1 MKNPVIHVGKGQLRV
16 LGNIPSGQFIQY
28 TGGDKAIVYDENWN
42 KREILPIEKE
52 KLNVCVLGDSISMHY
67 GPFLKSFLPDRFN
80 YTSKGDKNSEL
91 GDLNLGSD
99 VNGGDSSLVLE
110 YLKAR
115 IQRGF
120 HPDLLLLNCGL
131 HDVKTDPVS
140 GARHVP
146 IYKYESNLK
155 EIVRVLKAAKI
166 KTVWIRTTH
175 ADENVHN
182 KLNNVFWRFAK
193 DVEDYNAVADAITAE
208 AGFPSIDLHG
218 FTKSLGGNPFC
229 DHIHFNEDVRR
240 LQAAFIA
247 GHIIF
252 FF

>member
-1 MKNPVIHVGKGQLRV
+1 
-16 LGNIPSGQFIQY
+16 
-28 TGGDKAIVYDENWN
+28 
-42 KREILPIEKE
+42 
-52 KLNVCVLGDSISMHY
+52 
-67 GPFLKSFLPDRFN
+67 
-80 YTSKGDKNSEL
+80 
-91 GDLNLGSD
+91 
-99 VNGGDSSLVLE
+99 
-110 YLKAR
+110 
-115 IQRGF
+115 
-120 HPDLLLLNCGL
+120 
-131 HDVKTDPVS
+131 
-140 GARHVP
+140 
-146 IYKYESNLK
+146 LK

-247 GHIIF
+247 GHINYLKGYQ
-252 FF
+252 